1 MPACSDRLSDA
12 EVLAVI
18 PCFLSKRPDE
28 VTGPRISASCNQA
41 HLWYD
46 KRLSILAGIPMAL
59 GKLFKSLLGGAIG
72 DGQPEPTEPVDYK
85 GFGIEAAPI
94 NEDGK
99 YRTAGFI
106 SGEVNGEAK
115 RVQFIRADQNSDLQ
129 AAIDH
134 SLAKAR
140 QIIDEQ
146 GAGLLEKTH
155 L

>member
-1 MPACSDRLSDA
+1 
-12 EVLAVI
+12 
-18 PCFLSKRPDE
+18 
-28 VTGPRISASCNQA
+28 
-41 HLWYD
+41 
-46 KRLSILAGIPMAL
+46 MAL
-59 GKLFKSLLGGAIG
+59 GNLFKSLLGGAG
-72 DGQPEPTEPVDYK
+72 AGPTQATEPVDYK
-85 GFGIEAAPI
+85 GFAIEAAPL

-106 SGEVNGEAK
+106 SGEVDGEVK
-115 RVQFIRADQNSDLQ
+115 RVQFIRADQNADLQ

-146 GAGLLEKTH
+146 GPALLSKPH